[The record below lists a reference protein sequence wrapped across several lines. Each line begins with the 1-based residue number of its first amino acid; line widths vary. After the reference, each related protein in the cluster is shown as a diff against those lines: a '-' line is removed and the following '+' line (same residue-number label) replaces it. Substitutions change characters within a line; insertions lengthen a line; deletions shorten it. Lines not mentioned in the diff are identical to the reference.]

1 MQELYQL
8 RHLPNSL
15 FCALKEAI
23 SVRDVSDNR
32 QSPQNVAFQENYKIM
47 WHLRICISL
56 LCGKIVWQP
65 SAKTY
70 RQYMANPVHLYQS
83 MWAASVVISVTD
95 SCDAGERMPDYL
107 HYVTLVFAS
116 NRTTMHPFPQ
126 RLLNY
131 YDSHVHSV

>member
-1 MQELYQL
+1 
-8 RHLPNSL
+8 
-15 FCALKEAI
+15 
-23 SVRDVSDNR
+23 
-32 QSPQNVAFQENYKIM
+32 M

-56 LCGKIVWQP
+56 LFGKIVWQP

-95 SCDAGERMPDYL
+95 NCDAGERMPDYL

-131 YDSHVHSV
+131 YDSHVYSV